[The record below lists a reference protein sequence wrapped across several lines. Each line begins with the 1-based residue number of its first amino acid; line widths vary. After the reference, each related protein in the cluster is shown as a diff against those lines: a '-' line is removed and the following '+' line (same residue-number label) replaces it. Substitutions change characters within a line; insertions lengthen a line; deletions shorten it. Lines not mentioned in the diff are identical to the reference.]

1 MIWIV
6 LKSKFSYN
14 KRSSILLSE
23 IPLTII
29 HFLFKLGIYFAVLVY
44 FKVLG
49 EKIEDKSKI
58 SVSWNVL
65 FIPIYVFYFFTIIY
79 FILETFAYEN
89 SACSK
94 IKRLI
99 SCSIF
104 LSGFILSSIL
114 FCMKIDESIELNT
127 SLIIPGIVS
136 FSSIYYMIHS
146 HYIFKNNNY

>member
-1 MIWIV
+1 
-6 LKSKFSYN
+6 
-14 KRSSILLSE
+14 LSE

-89 SACSK
+89 SVCSK

-114 FCMKIDESIELNT
+114 FCMKIDENIELNT
-127 SLIIPGIVS
+127 SLVIPGIVS

-146 HYIFKNNNY
+146 HCIFKNNNY